1 MFTRVFSL
9 TRFSIH
15 TPNRLDER
23 LITRL
28 SVRENEKYEK
38 TIKITAVTQFQCLPF
53 DFSRSTKYPMR
64 IFRLCV
70 FLKKFSFQPRV
81 ERRKNHFYSFCF
93 FYHVSVHLFW
103 KFPLEAGESEV
114 ENTSLACY
122 AADGSLFFKL
132 PVRFFRAALAERD
145 AFTMLSVGWA
155 ISVCL
160 LCYCTQYSNEKL
172 TEFSQP

>member
-9 TRFSIH
+9 ARFSIH

-28 SVRENEKYEK
+28 SVRENEIYEK
-38 TIKITAVTQFQCLPF
+38 TIKITSLTQFQCLPF
-53 DFSRSTKYPMR
+53 DFSRSTEYPMR

-70 FLKKFSFQPRV
+70 FLKNFSFQPRV
-81 ERRKNHFYSFCF
+81 ERRKNHFYSFCL

-114 ENTSLACY
+114 ENTRSPVML
-122 AADGSLFFKL
+122 LTVRFFEL
-132 PVRFFRAALAERD
+132 PVCFFRAALAERD

-155 ISVCL
+155 VSVCL
-160 LCYCTQYSNEKL
+160 LCYWTQHSNEKL